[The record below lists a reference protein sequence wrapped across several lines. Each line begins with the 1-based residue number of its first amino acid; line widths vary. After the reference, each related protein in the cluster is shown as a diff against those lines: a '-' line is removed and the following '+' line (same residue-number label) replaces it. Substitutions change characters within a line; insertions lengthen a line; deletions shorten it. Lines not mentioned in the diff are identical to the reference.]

1 MKWHQI
7 TSSAV
12 CLILFVFNA
21 TATVRYVDLNCT
33 NATPPYTDWSIAATN
48 IQDAINSAG
57 SGDLVLVT
65 NGIYR
70 SGNQFFVDLSNP
82 IVNGN
87 FISSRFIS
95 SRIEIPSGVTVS
107 SVNGPAVTMIEGTSR
122 SCAALIGN
130 SALSGFTLTNGNAGN
145 GYLGGGAYCQ
155 TTNALISNCI
165 ICSNTASAGAG
176 VYLGTLTNCI
186 LSKNV
191 ATYDGGGGAYGS
203 VMNNCTL
210 IGNTA
215 SAGGGAFGSV
225 LNNCLVISNRAVLS
239 GIGAGGAGYSNV
251 MNNCL
256 ILHNEGHVGR
266 ATVAVASALT
276 NCTICYNH
284 DNYGEAEIVVVGC
297 ILRNCI
303 LLQPSFAGPFYNGND
318 LKNCCVEPKA
328 SLVAG
333 NGNIKISPLFVNTNS
348 DFHLQSNSP
357 CINSGNNAFVAVTN
371 DFDGNPRIVAG
382 TVDMGAYEFQSPA
395 SIISYAYLQQYGL
408 PTDGSADDLDSDGDS
423 LNNWKEWKAGTNPT
437 NAASVLQLA
446 SPSNTVS
453 GVTVTWQ
460 SVSGVT
466 YYLQSGTNLSVQP
479 AFSSIQSNLV
489 GQAGTTSYT
498 DTTATTGGPY
508 FYRVGVQ

>member
-1 MKWHQI
+1 M
-7 TSSAV
+7 
-12 CLILFVFNA
+12 
-21 TATVRYVDLNCT
+21 
-33 NATPPYTDWSIAATN
+33 
-48 IQDAINSAG
+48 
-57 SGDLVLVT
+57 
-65 NGIYR
+65 
-70 SGNQFFVDLSNP
+70 
-82 IVNGN
+82 
-87 FISSRFIS
+87 
-95 SRIEIPSGVTVS
+95 
-107 SVNGPAVTMIEGTSR
+107 
-122 SCAALIGN
+122 
-130 SALSGFTLTNGNAGN
+130 
-145 GYLGGGAYCQ
+145 
-155 TTNALISNCI
+155 
-165 ICSNTASAGAG
+165 
-176 VYLGTLTNCI
+176 
-186 LSKNV
+186 
-191 ATYDGGGGAYGS
+191 
-203 VMNNCTL
+203 
-210 IGNTA
+210 
-215 SAGGGAFGSV
+215 
-225 LNNCLVISNRAVLS
+225 
-239 GIGAGGAGYSNV
+239 
-251 MNNCL
+251 
-256 ILHNEGHVGR
+256 
-266 ATVAVASALT
+266 
-276 NCTICYNH
+276 
-284 DNYGEAEIVVVGC
+284 
-297 ILRNCI
+297 
-303 LLQPSFAGPFYNGND
+303 
-318 LKNCCVEPKA
+318 
-328 SLVAG
+328 
-333 NGNIKISPLFVNTNS
+333 NTNS